1 MLEAFIQ
8 IFLNVNLSLNQ
19 TLLKFLLY
27 VKLYGYLR
35 LIRKDSTTDMH
46 YLPLYVKEGLPV
58 AWELSLKNHTHVKK
72 VGHTLEL
79 FWHLLMNLKKI
90 IKKLLQWTNKKCR
103 SFNTHL
109 FFIRNLFI

>member
-27 VKLYGYLR
+27 VKLYSYLR
-35 LIRKDSTTDMH
+35 LIRKDSITHMH
-46 YLPLYVKEGLPV
+46 CLALYVKEGLPFS
-58 AWELSLKNHTHVKK
+58 WELSLKNHTHVKK

-79 FWHLLMNLKKI
+79 VWYLLMNLKKA

-103 SFNTHL
+103 SFNKHL
-109 FFIRNLFI
+109 FFIKNLFI